1 MRTLT
6 TAALLF
12 LFSIPVRADQKAPT
26 EPPVYDESANGT
38 ADVGAALQR
47 AARDNKRI
55 LLDLGGNWCPW
66 CHKLHNLFTTDDNV
80 ARVLKWEYEVVNVD
94 VGHGEKNRELL
105 AKYGIEIHGFP
116 YLAVLGADDHLVCQ
130 QETGYFE
137 NGPGYVPQRFVDFF
151 NKWKAAPLDAT
162 KVLTAA
168 LSQAQ
173 AEHKRVFLRI
183 GAPWCSWCRRLDS
196 VVHQPAIESAL
207 QSDFVMVTIDIE
219 RMTGGKELQ
228 QRYQTSHGT
237 PWFAI
242 LTPDGRTVSTS
253 DMKPGENLAF
263 PTDPQQLDHMM
274 KMLSDSRQHMTDRQ
288 LSQIRKAFIDAVR
301 PTTASDVKRQAD

>member
-1 MRTLT
+1 MRYLT
-6 TAALLF
+6 PVALL
-12 LFSIPVRADQKAPT
+12 LMFSIALRADQKAPS
-26 EPPVYDESANGT
+26 EPPVYDESANVT
-38 ADVGAALQR
+38 ADVAQALKL

-66 CHKLHNLFTTDDNV
+66 CHKLHTLFTTDDNIT
-80 ARVLKWEYEVVNVD
+80 RVLKWEYEVVNVD

-105 AKYGIEIHGFP
+105 AKYGIKIDGFP
-116 YLAVLGADDHLVCQ
+116 YLAILGADDRLVCQ
-130 QETGYFE
+130 QETGFFE

-151 NKWKAAPLDAT
+151 NKWKAPALDAN
-162 KVLTAA
+162 KVLSSA

-196 VVHQPAIESAL
+196 VVYQPVVESAL
-207 QSDFVMVTIDIE
+207 ESDFVMVKIDIE

-228 QRYQTSHGT
+228 QRYQTSKGT

-242 LTPDGRTVSTS
+242 LTPDGKIVSTS
-253 DMKPGENLAF
+253 DIRPGENLAF
-263 PTDPQQLDHMM
+263 PTDPQQLDHVM
-274 KMLSDSRQHMTDRQ
+274 KMLSDSRQHMTDQQ
-288 LSQIRKAFIDAVR
+288 LSQIRQRFIEVAA
-301 PTTASDVKRQAD
+301 TK